1 MLASCDRC
9 LDPGTSVFDYSYEL
23 DAPSTCGNDPVATGC
38 PTSNFNLTAYS
49 ERHDDAVWAAYA
61 QWWTYYWDTPQGRL
75 THWFKGWVHH
85 NATDLHFNNR
95 EQNSICHESGHEL
108 GLAHH
113 YDQQYG
119 CLEDSVGEW
128 ECKTLPV
135 CDYPSADEKATV
147 DNLMLDHED
156 PWYTDPLCVF
166 FPCDQF
172 GPQGSGSSPVAGSE
186 PILERGAVRLLPH
199 EGKMN
204 RVVGPFMEMTEH
216 VHFKRFSTLELLH
229 PQGLMRV
236 WETDLKGKKLNRSGK
251 VAGSDP

>member
-1 MLASCDRC
+1 
-9 LDPGTSVFDYSYEL
+9 VFDYSYEL